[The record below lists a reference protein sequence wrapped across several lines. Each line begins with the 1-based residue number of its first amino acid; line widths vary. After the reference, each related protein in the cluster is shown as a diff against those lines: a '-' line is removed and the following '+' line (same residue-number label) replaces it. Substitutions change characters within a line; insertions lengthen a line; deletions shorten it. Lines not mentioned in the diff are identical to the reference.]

1 MIKTLSIRE
10 YDKLHI
16 RPQRDLEH
24 NTISIGDAAYLQNV
38 VMDNSP
44 VFSYGNRCLIAQQYV
59 GVIELPDFTIEIL
72 PKIYGEVNNDKLRDV
87 LVRMLLVAHQTNSI
101 RRFKASVA
109 TRKNSLSE
117 VVIQSFLYE
126 LKTYI
131 DSGLQHEYKKISQ
144 NINKLKGQIVFTQQL
159 RRNVLAP
166 TKFYCRYSKYV
177 VDNDLNQFFRVC
189 LLEMARLSRDKQNKR
204 MIDDLIPSFDGI
216 SDVDP
221 QIALNYGITFNSI
234 NARAKDAYVYG
245 HMFLENL
252 HATMSA
258 GFNQVY
264 TMLFNMD
271 QLYEL
276 FVYRVASI
284 VFGSRVTYQKM
295 GNYMV
300 VRNADGK
307 KFVNLRPDLTIKVS
321 DKEQWIIDTKWKIP
335 GRFAKESDVYQ
346 MNAYSTGIK
355 GVSKVILLYPRVSRS
370 DHLVGYYTLLSSVGG
385 PRPLEIKLIDLM
397 ECLSWNDF
405 LKSFKKKFVFEKVS
419 DIQ

>member
-1 MIKTLSIRE
+1 MIKTISIRE
-10 YDKLHI
+10 YDKLNI
-16 RPQRDLEH
+16 RKERDLEH
-24 NTISIGDAAYLQNV
+24 NTISMSDAAYLQSV

-59 GVIELPDFTIEIL
+59 GVIEMPDFTIEIL
-72 PKIYGEVNNDKLRDV
+72 PKIYGEVDSDRLRDV
-87 LVRMLLVAHQTNSI
+87 LVRMLLVAHQTTSI

-126 LKTYI
+126 LKIYI
-131 DSGLQHEYKKISQ
+131 DSGLQHEYKKVTQ
-144 NINKLKGQIVFTQQL
+144 NINKVKGQIVFSQQL

-177 VDNDLNQFFRVC
+177 ADNELNQFFKAC
-189 LLEMARLSRDKQNKR
+189 LSEMARLSRDAQNKR
-204 MIDDLIPSFDGI
+204 MIEDLIPSFEGI
-216 SDVDP
+216 SEVDS
-221 QIALNYGITFNSI
+221 QVALGYGIEFNSI
-234 NARAKDAYVYG
+234 NARAKDAYTYG
-245 HMFLENL
+245 RMFLENL

-258 GFNQVY
+258 GLTQVY

-276 FVYRVASI
+276 FVYRVATI

-295 GNYMV
+295 GSYMV
-300 VRNADGK
+300 ARNSDGK
-307 KFVNLRPDLTIKVS
+307 KFVSLRPDLTLKIS
-321 DKEQWIIDTKWKIP
+321 DQEQWIIDTKWKIP

-355 GVSKVILLYPRVSRS
+355 NVSKVILLYPRVSRL

-397 ECLSWNDF
+397 ECLSWN
-405 LKSFKKKFVFEKVS
+405 SFIKTFKQKFS
-419 DIQ
+419 

>member
-1 MIKTLSIRE
+1 MTKILSIRE

-16 RPQRDLEH
+16 RTERDLEH
-24 NTISIGDAAYLQNV
+24 NAISMSDAVYLQSV

-44 VFSYGNRCLIAQQYV
+44 VFSHGNRCLIAQQYV
-59 GVIELPDFTIEIL
+59 GVIEMPDFTIEIL
-72 PKIYGEVNNDKLRDV
+72 PKIYGEVDNDRLREV

-109 TRKNSLSE
+109 TKTNSLSE

-131 DSGLQHEYKKISQ
+131 DSGLQYEYKKVSQ
-144 NINKLKGQIVFTQQL
+144 NLNKVKGQIVFSQQL

-177 VDNDLNQFFRVC
+177 VDNELNQFFKTC
-189 LLEMARLSRDKQNKR
+189 LLEMARYSRDVQNIR
-204 MIDDLIPSFDGI
+204 MIDDLIPSFEGI
-216 SDVDP
+216 SEIESQKV
-221 QIALNYGITFNSI
+221 LGYGIGFNSI
-234 NARAKDAYVYG
+234 NARAKEAYIFG
-245 HMFLENL
+245 RMFLENL
-252 HATMSA
+252 SATMSA
-258 GFNQVY
+258 GATQVY

-271 QLYEL
+271 HLYEL
-276 FVYRVASI
+276 FVYRVASL
-284 VFGSRVTYQKM
+284 VFGNRVTYQKM

-300 VRNADGK
+300 SRDLDGK
-307 KFVNLRPDLTIKVS
+307 KFVSLRPDLTLKIS
-321 DKEQWIIDTKWKIP
+321 DQEQWIIDTKWKIP

-355 GVSKVILLYPRVSRS
+355 NVSKVILLYPRVSRS
-370 DHLVGYYTLLSSVGG
+370 DHLVGYYTLLSSVGHQKKM
-385 PRPLEIKLIDLM
+385 EIKLIDLL

-405 LKSFKKKFVFEKVS
+405 LKSFKKSFFETNMDS
-419 DIQ
+419 